1 MLCDPPMKKASPFT
15 AYLIQDALGLKTFI
29 YEDLIALKK
38 LRAADEGHCLAA
50 CAWRAEHC

>member
-38 LRAADEGHCLAA
+38 LRAADEVHCLAA
-50 CAWRAEHC
+50 CA